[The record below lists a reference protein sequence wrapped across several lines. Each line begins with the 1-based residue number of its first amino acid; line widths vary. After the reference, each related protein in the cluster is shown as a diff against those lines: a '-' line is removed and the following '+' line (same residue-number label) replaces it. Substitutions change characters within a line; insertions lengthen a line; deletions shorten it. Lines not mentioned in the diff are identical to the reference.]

1 MSPLAVQRVTF
12 PEFWRVWR
20 DLLLESQR
28 HGTIFLVEGIR
39 DERSLRVLGIV
50 APVELVHRGRSLSDL
65 AHRLQHGTREVI
77 VLTDWDATG
86 GELAHRMRELLSD
99 GRLAVN
105 LEFRRRLGIALRGEI
120 VHLEGL
126 GAWASRRAEES
137 GASLE
142 EWLADPDRSP
152 TG

>member
-1 MSPLAVQRVTF
+1 MSPVAVERVTF

-20 DLLLESQR
+20 DLLELAAR
-28 HGTIFLVEGIR
+28 PGVIFLVEGLR
-39 DERSLRVLGIV
+39 DERSLRRLGI
-50 APVELVHRGRSLSDL
+50 ASPVELVHRGRSLADL
-65 AHRLQHGTREVI
+65 AHRLQHGPREVV

-86 GELAHRMRELLSD
+86 GALAHRMRELLAD

-105 LEFRRRLGIALRGEI
+105 LELRRRLGVALRGEI

-126 GAWASRRAEES
+126 GAWAARRAEET
-137 GASLE
+137 GAPLE
-142 EWLADPDRSP
+142 EWLADPDRSA